1 MKVLATG
8 DYANITK
15 SLLSLFKFRAEG
27 GDGWVGWHWVLH

>member
-27 GDGWVGWHWVLH
+27 GDGWVGWLWVLH